1 METLATY
8 QQRAVNALTPSYGA
22 RESQNIVRFW
32 LEVRGGF
39 SRMDLVLR
47 GIEEV
52 ELVWFDADLE
62 RLIALEPVHYV
73 VGCAYFMEQLLEVN
87 ATTLVPRP
95 ETEELVRGIVDY
107 ISDASVRTLVDVGTG
122 SGCIALG
129 IKSLRDAWE
138 VTGID
143 VQAGAVA
150 VAKRNAGAWGLDVG
164 FKQQD
169 VRTMD
174 RLTEDVIVSNPPYI
188 PRSEGATM
196 DRHVVGEE
204 PDVALFVPDD
214 QPLEFYEMILEKGI
228 KVAPERSRYFGFEI
242 HEDFGPEMV
251 ELAHR
256 YGLKNV
262 ELVQDLQG
270 KDRMIF
276 GRYDG

>member
-1 METLATY
+1 MESLATY

-47 GIEEV
+47 GTEEV
-52 ELVWFDADLE
+52 ELDWFDADLE
-62 RLIALEPVHYV
+62 RLIALEPIHYV

-95 ETEELVRGIVDY
+95 ETEELVRHMVDY
-107 ISDASVRTLVDVGTG
+107 ISNAPIRTLVDVGTG

-129 IKSLRDAWE
+129 IKSLRSAWE

-150 VAKRNAGAWGLDVG
+150 VAKRNAGAWGLKVG

-174 RLTEDVIVSNPPYI
+174 RFTEDVIVSNPPYI
-188 PRSEGATM
+188 PRSEGVTM
-196 DRHVVGEE
+196 DKHVVSEE

-214 QPLEFYEMILEKGI
+214 QPLEYYEMILEKGTRM
-228 KVAPERSRYFGFEI
+228 APERSRYFGFEI

-251 ELAHR
+251 ELGHR

-262 ELVQDLQG
+262 ELVPDLQG